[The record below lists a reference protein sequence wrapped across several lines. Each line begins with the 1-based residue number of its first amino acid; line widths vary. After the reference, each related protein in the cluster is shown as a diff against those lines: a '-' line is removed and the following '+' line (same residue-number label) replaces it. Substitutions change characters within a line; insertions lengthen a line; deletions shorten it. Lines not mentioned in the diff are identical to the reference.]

1 MEQKLFEDDQTN
13 DGATLAIIRR
23 RRWYLWGLILIYIPA
38 ALTTL
43 QYTQSYRLIGILF
56 SIWLLLLCTAVML
69 IACAKCPRCG
79 NRFHM
84 RDSSLS
90 FLRKCS
96 HCGLHIKEDQKESE
110 FTS

>member
-1 MEQKLFEDDQTN
+1 MKQKISGDDPTT
-13 DGATLAIIRR
+13 DGAMLTIIRR

-43 QYTQSYRLIGILF
+43 QFTQSYRLIGILF
-56 SIWLLLLCTAVML
+56 SIWLILLCTAVTL
-69 IACAKCPRCG
+69 VACAKCPSCG

-96 HCGLHIKEDQKESE
+96 HCGLHIKEDKRESE
-110 FTS
+110 LTS

>member
-1 MEQKLFEDDQTN
+1 VEPKLSEDDQTT
-13 DGATLAIIRR
+13 DEATLAIIRR

-43 QYTQSYRLIGILF
+43 QFTQSYRLIGMLF
-56 SIWLLLLCTAVML
+56 SIWLILLCAAVTL
-69 IACAKCPRCG
+69 VACAKCPGCG

-96 HCGLHIKEDQKESE
+96 HCGIHLKDDKKESE
-110 FTS
+110 LTS